1 MDRNRWSDSTETG
14 GRIAP
19 KRAAKEP
26 MLWIKAAFQVNLDET
41 SEYLAVQQS
50 VFALVVDDR
59 TQRPVIRLEF
69 ERGGGNEPDDDT
81 PGRHSR
87 PAAHVQIHGAS
98 EELAYVQGLNH
109 QTKLRGLENFHIP
122 VGGRRFRP
130 SLEDFIEF
138 LHAERL
144 IPQPNDGWQEVH
156 GCRSGRSR
164 NCRSAAHLDG
174 LPRGEADVLVASWGM
189 RLGTRTN

>member
-1 MDRNRWSDSTETG
+1 
-14 GRIAP
+14 
-19 KRAAKEP
+19 

-144 IPQPNDGWQEVH
+144 IPQPNDGWQEVLYAH
-156 GCRSGRSR
+156 RSR
-164 NCRSAAHLDG
+164 WLAIQLMAAVRDDPATAAQQLTSMG
-174 LPRGEADVLVASWGM
+174 YRVERPTS
-189 RLGTRTN
+189 